1 MLEYK
6 MITLKS
12 GCKCTYKH
20 DHGPSNN
27 KKETRER
34 RDLHFCRNPFKVLSG
49 KNVSVKE

>member
-27 KKETRER
+27 KKRDERKTRFA
-34 RDLHFCRNPFKVLSG
+34 LLL
-49 KNVSVKE
+49 